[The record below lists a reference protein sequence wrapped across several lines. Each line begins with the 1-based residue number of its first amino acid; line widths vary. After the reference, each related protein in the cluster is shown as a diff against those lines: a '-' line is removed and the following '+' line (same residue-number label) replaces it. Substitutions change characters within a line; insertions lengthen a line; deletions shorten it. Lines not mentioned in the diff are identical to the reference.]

1 VAAGLVPALTNG
13 APVGASVGDPVFP
26 DFNNDGAAD
35 VVIGIDQEDIGGLV
49 DAGAVEVHYGNPFDG
64 TADKDQFWSNAST
77 RLFRNAEANN
87 RFGDATAAGDFD
99 GDGFDDLAIGE
110 WGATVNTFKGAG
122 QVHIIY
128 GGVNGLAVTYGY
140 QHVDQETVG
149 VESNAQ
155 PDDQF
160 GRALAAGDVNNDG
173 MDDLVV
179 GAPRENV
186 GGANN
191 SGATQVF
198 AGSPGGLVF
207 TTDLFF
213 RQGSTGAGILLGD
226 AAENEDIFGSAVGT
240 GDFNNDGNADVVIGV
255 QGETLNDL
263 DVDPNNDVSRSG
275 AFHVLYG
282 NGTFANL
289 GTVRALF
296 DEDDLPGGALAGSRL
311 GCTFASGNYNGDAF
325 TDLAVCADGRRVGTT
340 ANAGA
345 VFVLRGAG
353 GGLTASGAQRWDFD
367 TAGVR
372 GTPTQGDN
380 WGDSLAS
387 GDFNND
393 GRDDLAIAVDKKDLD
408 NTAGVDHGLVLV
420 FPGGNNL
427 LTVNS
432 GKYKG
437 FSEKTRGIPSFGAQ
451 SGDEFGSHLQSADY
465 NSDGRTDLY
474 IAAGGKSVSG
484 KAKAGALYLLK
495 GATLG
500 VTSSGSKVFT
510 QNSPGILDTAEAG
523 DFYGGT

>member
-1 VAAGLVPALTNG
+1 
-13 APVGASVGDPVFP
+13 
-26 DFNNDGAAD
+26 
-35 VVIGIDQEDIGGLV
+35 
-49 DAGAVEVHYGNPFDG
+49 
-64 TADKDQFWSNAST
+64 
-77 RLFRNAEANN
+77 
-87 RFGDATAAGDFD
+87 
-99 GDGFDDLAIGE
+99 
-110 WGATVNTFKGAG
+110 
-122 QVHIIY
+122 
-128 GGVNGLAVTYGY
+128 VNGLAVTYGY